1 MAIILASASPR
12 RRELLKFIT
21 EDFTVRVSDTEEV
34 TDPALSAEETVKS
47 LAVIKGE
54 AVAEGFPEDTVI
66 SADTIVVLDG
76 KILGK
81 PKDEEDAFR
90 MLSSLS
96 GRTHE
101 VFTGVCVLHSGRR
114 LIFAERTE
122 VSFFPLSED
131 EIRAYIATGEPADKA
146 GAYGIQGKGCT
157 LVKAISGDYNNVVG
171 LPVAGLNRLLKENSL
186 I

>member
-21 EDFTVRVSDTEEV
+21 EDFTVRVSDAQEV
-34 TDPALSAEETVKS
+34 TDPALPAEETVKS

-54 AVAEGFPEDTVI
+54 AVAEGFPADTVI

-81 PKDEEDAFR
+81 PKNEEAAFR

-114 LIFAERTE
+114 LVFAERTE

-131 EIRAYIATGEPADKA
+131 EIREYIATGEPADKA

>member
-21 EDFTVRVSDTEEV
+21 EDFTVKVSDAQEV

-54 AVAEGFPEDTVI
+54 AVAEGFPADTVI

-81 PKDEEDAFR
+81 PKNEEDAFR

-101 VFTGVCVLHSGRR
+101 VFTGVCVLHGSKK
-114 LIFAERTE
+114 LVFAERTE
-122 VSFFPLSED
+122 VSFYPLSED